1 MVSGIEIQYNLLGQS
16 VQVNVEEKNNAGRK
30 SISRSCVSFCDRCWY
45 EYARHMNKKNYM
57 PVFLENQWNEL
68 KSIRKAST
76 GKEYAKKLAA
86 FLNWLDSKNVIYENA
101 IDHHVR
107 EFLHECGF
115 GSLWDEKV
123 LSLQSTVGY
132 LL

>member
-1 MVSGIEIQYNLLGQS
+1 
-16 VQVNVEEKNNAGRK
+16 
-30 SISRSCVSFCDRCWY
+30 
-45 EYARHMNKKNYM
+45 MNKKNYM
-57 PVFLENQWNEL
+57 PFFLENQWNEL

-115 GSLWDEKV
+115 GRGNVQLF
-123 LSLQSTVGY
+123 G
-132 LL
+132 